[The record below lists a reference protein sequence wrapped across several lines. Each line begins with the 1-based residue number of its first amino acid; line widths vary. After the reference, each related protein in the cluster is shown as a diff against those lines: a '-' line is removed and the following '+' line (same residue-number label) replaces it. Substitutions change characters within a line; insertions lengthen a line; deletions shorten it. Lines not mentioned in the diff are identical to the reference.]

1 MGTTFRSLNT
11 GNCETDAYQAPAEP
25 GLREAAFESEL
36 LALKPVAPSWAETLK
51 KAIESEIIPHLLTTQ
66 RQSLADDMMASRV
79 QPLRPEDIAAFVDLI
94 MADDMEQVRAVADRV
109 IVLSGGRDA
118 LLQDLLA
125 PAARLLGE
133 MWERD
138 VCDFTMVTLG
148 VFRLDQ
154 IMKETCAVGRDDY
167 SPVAH
172 DRTILLLPAPGEQHS
187 FGLNMVA
194 DVFREGGWC
203 VRAASGVTRSKL
215 IRLVGEEWFDVV
227 GLSVS
232 ADRALK
238 GLPSCIRAIR
248 QASSNGAIGVFVGG
262 RAITCHPE
270 RTRFLGADATA
281 NDPRQALREANIF
294 VEATVT
300 ERLHQSKTELV
311 DIG

>member
-11 GNCETDAYQAPAEP
+11 GNCKTDPYQSPAETA
-25 GLREAAFESEL
+25 LRDSAFASAMP
-36 LALKPVAPSWAETLK
+36 ALRPVAPPWAEMLK
-51 KAIESEIIPHLLTTQ
+51 KAIESEIIPHLLSAQ
-66 RQSLADDMMASRV
+66 RQGMADGMMASRV
-79 QPLRPEDIAAFVDLI
+79 QPMQAEDVAAFVDLI
-94 MADDMEQVRAVADRV
+94 IADDMEQVRAVADRV

-118 LLQDLLA
+118 LLEDLLA

-138 VCDFTMVTLG
+138 ICDFTMVTLG
-148 VFRLDQ
+148 VYRLDQ

-167 SPVAH
+167 SPVVH
-172 DRTILLLPAPGEQHS
+172 DRTILLVPAPGEQHS
-187 FGLNMVA
+187 FGLSMVA

-203 VRAASGVTRSKL
+203 VRAASIVARSKL
-215 IRLVGEEWFDVV
+215 IKLVSEEWFDIV

-248 QASSNGAIGVFVGG
+248 QASGNGALGVFVGG
-262 RAITCHPE
+262 RAITSHPE

-281 NDPRQALREANIF
+281 NDPRQALREANVF

>member
-11 GNCETDAYQAPAEP
+11 GDYLTGSYQTQGEPA
-25 GLREAAFESEL
+25 LRESKFDPKML
-36 LALKPVAPSWAETLK
+36 VRKPLAPLWTEILKT
-51 KAIESEIIPHLLTTQ
+51 AIESEIIPRLLIVQ
-66 RQSLADDMMASRV
+66 RDAAAVQNTVNLA
-79 QPLRPEDIAAFVDLI
+79 RPPNAVDIAAFVDLI
-94 MADDMEQVRAVADRV
+94 IADDMEQVRAVADRV
-109 IVLSGGRDA
+109 IVLSGGRDT
-118 LLQDLLA
+118 LLDELLT

-138 VCDFTMVTLG
+138 ICDFTTVTLG
-148 VFRLDQ
+148 VYRLDQ

-167 SPVAH
+167 SPLAH
-172 DRTILLLPAPGEQHS
+172 DRTILLAPAPGEQHS

-203 VRAASGVTRSKL
+203 VRSASAVSRTRL
-215 IRLVGEEWFDVV
+215 TRLVGEEWFDLV
-227 GLSVS
+227 GFSVS

-238 GLPSCIRAIR
+238 GLPSCIRAVR
-248 QASSNGAIGVFVGG
+248 QSSSNPDLGVFVGG

-270 RTRFLGADATA
+270 RTRFLGADGTA

-300 ERLHQSKTELV
+300 ERLHQSKIELV